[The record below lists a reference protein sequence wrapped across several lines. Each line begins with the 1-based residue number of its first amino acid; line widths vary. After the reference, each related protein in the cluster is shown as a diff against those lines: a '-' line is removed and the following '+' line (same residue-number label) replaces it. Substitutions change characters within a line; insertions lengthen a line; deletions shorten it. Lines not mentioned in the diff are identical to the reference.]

1 MLHHKYEK
9 IFLKI
14 ILTKIAPSQLK
25 IITISEGK
33 EINKVTARQLYSIWC
48 QILCKPTS
56 ERDNIHLLPCK
67 VTKNTYI
74 CCIWIIN

>member
-48 QILCKPTS
+48 QILCKPTYLN
-56 ERDNIHLLPCK
+56 ETI
-67 VTKNTYI
+67 YI
-74 CCIWIIN
+74 CYHAKLQKTHIYAVFE

>member
-33 EINKVTARQLYSIWC
+33 EIKLLRDSYTQFHVKYSVN
-48 QILCKPTS
+48 L
-56 ERDNIHLLPCK
+56 HLNG
-67 VTKNTYI
+67 TIYI
-74 CCIWIIN
+74 CYHAKLQKTHIYAVFE